1 MDKPYILGVTPSM
14 ENPHHNLPR
23 YIDVPL
29 TLWAV
34 DNSSSKEWEIMEPV
48 EFSKPGI
55 AEKFRSL
62 AESDKLVPIL
72 LGQDSNNCN

>member
-1 MDKPYILGVTPSM
+1 M